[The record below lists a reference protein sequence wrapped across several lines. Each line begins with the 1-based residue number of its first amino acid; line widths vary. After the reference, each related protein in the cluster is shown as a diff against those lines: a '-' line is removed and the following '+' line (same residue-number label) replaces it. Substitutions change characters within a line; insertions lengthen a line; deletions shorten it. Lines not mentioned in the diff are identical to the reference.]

1 MRIIGGA
8 IGPVIAGVFLS
19 IFTVEIQ
26 DPLHAGE
33 MLAIPDSTAFNIT
46 SCWSLSLTRYDPND
60 GNHAT
65 TSDFNGYASK

>member
-19 IFTVEIQ
+19 LFIVEVE
-26 DPLHAGE
+26 DPINAGE
-33 MLAIPDSTAFNIT
+33 IIAIPDAATFNIT
-46 SCWSLSLTRYDPND
+46 FLVGSLSFTCYDPDD

-65 TSDFNGYASK
+65 TSG